1 MSQLVKLRQRI
12 NTIQTIQKVAQAMR
26 LVAMSVHSQLNHQLG
41 YLKIYQAKLDQL
53 ANLVQADKFNQTN
66 NTKTH
71 RLIILI
77 GSQKG
82 LCGGFNSDIIKALD
96 RYQKNQSIPTD
107 LVVIGKKLIE
117 LIQRKNDIKTR
128 FPKFNH
134 TNLNETAHLL
144 INLINHQLD
153 TTEIICISNQ
163 NRSFFAHAVQ
173 ITNLSTQNNH
183 LIANSDDLLA
193 DYIWEQSKTELTQL
207 ILHKQLNLS
216 VHNILLNSLIAESAA
231 RFRSMDSATRNA
243 DTLLETS
250 TRQYS
255 KLRQAKITREL
266 VELSA
271 IFQIK

>member
-12 NTIQTIQKVAQAMR
+12 NTIQTIQKIAQAMR
-26 LVAMSVHSQLNHQLG
+26 LVSMSVHSQLNNQLG

-53 ANLVQADKFNQTN
+53 ANLVQSTEPNQTSN
-66 NTKTH
+66 SKKS
-71 RLIILI
+71 RLMILI

-82 LCGGFNSDIIKALD
+82 LCGSFNSDIIKALD
-96 RYQKNQSIPTD
+96 QYQKKHPLPTEI
-107 LVVIGKKLIE
+107 VVIGKKLID
-117 LIQRKNDIKTR
+117 LAQRKHDLKIKVT
-128 FPKFNH
+128 KFNH
-134 TNLNETAHLL
+134 TVLNETAHLIMDL
-144 INLINHQLD
+144 VRKQPEA
-153 TTEIICISNQ
+153 TEIICLSNQ
-163 NRSFFAHAVQ
+163 NRSFFAHTVE
-173 ITNLSTQNNH
+173 ITTLNGQSNLQLTAS
-183 LIANSDDLLA
+183 SDMLD
-193 DYIWEQSKTELTQL
+193 DYLWEQPKAELAQT
-207 ILHKQLNLS
+207 ILHKQLSLS
-216 VHNILLNSLIAESAA
+216 LHNILLNSLIAEASA